1 MKSDL
6 TSEYHILS
14 RKIKVLCN
22 ATLSAILL
30 GFTTVLPLSV
40 AADVGVLIAPET
52 LRLIPR
58 KQVVLVDTRSSFKY
72 LLGHVPGAVHLGN
85 WEDFTRRVDGVRGL
99 LIEDKGVIAE
109 RLKPLGI
116 THNKTIVIYGDPN
129 DPWRTDGRFLW
140 MFERYGFNKV
150 AILKGGLIGWQKNG
164 GTVERGRSDK
174 LSPSSL
180 AAGDIQLN
188 DLVAANQEWI
198 AKRLGSNNLAIID
211 NRTRKEY
218 DGAVPYGSARGGHI
232 PNAIHIHW
240 PDFFSSD
247 GSIKSKEALTQLLGH
262 YGIRSDQEIV
272 VYCTGGVRSAMAYF
286 VFRFLGYK
294 VRNYDGS
301 WWDWSLNLKLP
312 VETSR

>member
-6 TSEYHILS
+6 TSEHHILS

-22 ATLSAILL
+22 ATLFTILL

-40 AADVGVLIAPET
+40 AADVDVLIAPET

-72 LLGHVPGAVHLGN
+72 LLGHIPDAVHLGN

-99 LIEDKGVIAE
+99 LIEDKEFIAE
-109 RLKPLGI
+109 RLKAFGV
-116 THNKTIVIYGDPN
+116 TRNKTIVFYGEPS
-129 DPWRTDGRFLW
+129 DPWRADGRFLW
-140 MFERYGFNKV
+140 MFERYGFDRV
-150 AILKGGLIGWQKNG
+150 AILEGGLVGWQKTG
-164 GTVERGRSDK
+164 GTIERGRGDK
-174 LSPSSL
+174 PSPSSL
-180 AAGDIQLN
+180 AAGDIHLS
-188 DLVAANQEWI
+188 DLVAADQEWI
-198 AKRLGSNNLAIID
+198 VKRLGSNNLAIID

-247 GSIKSKEALTQLLGH
+247 GSIKSKEALTRLLEH
-262 YGIRSDQEIV
+262 YGIRSEQEIV
-272 VYCTGGVRSAMAYF
+272 VYCTGGVRSGMAYF
-286 VFRFLGYK
+286 VFRFLGNK

-301 WWDWSLNLKLP
+301 WWEWSLNPKLP

>member
-6 TSEYHILS
+6 TSEHHVLS

-22 ATLSAILL
+22 TMLFTILL
-30 GFTTVLPLSV
+30 GFTTVPPLSV
-40 AADVGVLIAPET
+40 AADVAVLIAPET
-52 LRLIPR
+52 LRLMPR
-58 KQVVLVDTRSSFKY
+58 KQVVLVDTRSFLKY
-72 LLGHVPGAVHLGN
+72 LLGHVPGAVHLDN

-99 LIEDKGVIAE
+99 LIEDKEFVAE
-109 RLKPLGI
+109 RLKAFGV
-116 THNKTIVIYGDPN
+116 TRNKAIVIYGEPS
-129 DPWRTDGRFLW
+129 DPWRADGRFLW
-140 MFERYGFNKV
+140 MFERYGFDRV
-150 AILKGGLIGWQKNG
+150 AILEGGLVGWQKTG
-164 GTVERGRSDK
+164 GTIERGRGDK
-174 LSPSSL
+174 PFPSSL
-180 AAGDIQLN
+180 AAGDIHLN
-188 DLVAANQEWI
+188 DLVAANQKWI
-198 AKRLGSNNLAIID
+198 ANRLGSNNLAIID

-218 DGAVPYGSARGGHI
+218 DGATPHGSARGGHI
-232 PNAIHIHW
+232 PGAIHIHW

-247 GSIKSKEALTQLLGH
+247 GSIKSKEALTQLLDH

>member
-6 TSEYHILS
+6 TSEHHILS

-22 ATLSAILL
+22 AMLFTILL

-40 AADVGVLIAPET
+40 AADVDVLIAPET

-85 WEDFTRRVDGVRGL
+85 WEDFTHRVDGVRGL
-99 LIEDKGVIAE
+99 LNEDKGFIAK
-109 RLKPLGI
+109 RLKPFGI
-116 THNKTIVIYGDPN
+116 THNKTIVVYGEPD
-129 DPWRTDGRFLW
+129 DPWRADGRFLW
-140 MFERYGFNKV
+140 MFERYGFNRV
-150 AILKGGLIGWQKNG
+150 AILEGGLVGWQKTG
-164 GTVERGRSDK
+164 GAIERGRSNK
-174 LSPSSL
+174 PSPSSL

-247 GSIKSKEALTQLLGH
+247 GSIKSKEALTQLLEH

-272 VYCTGGVRSAMAYF
+272 VYCTGGVRSGMAYF
-286 VFRFLGYK
+286 VFRFLEYK

-301 WWDWSLNLKLP
+301 WWDWSLNPKLP

>member
-6 TSEYHILS
+6 TSERHILS
-14 RKIKVLCN
+14 RKIKVLRN
-22 ATLSAILL
+22 AVFFTVLL
-30 GFTTVLPLSV
+30 GFTSVLPLSV
-40 AADVGVLIAPET
+40 AADADILISPET
-52 LRLIPR
+52 LRLIPG
-58 KQVVLVDTRSSFKY
+58 KQVVLVDTRSSLKY
-72 LLGHVPGAVHLGN
+72 LLGHIPGAVHLGN
-85 WEDFTRRVDGVRGL
+85 WEDFTHRVDGVRGL
-99 LIEDKGVIAE
+99 LIEDKEFIAE
-109 RLKPLGI
+109 RLRTFGV
-116 THNKTIVIYGDPN
+116 TRNKTIVVYGAPSDS
-129 DPWRTDGRFLW
+129 WRTDGRFFW

-150 AILKGGLIGWQKNG
+150 AVLEGGLIGWKKAG
-164 GTVERGRSDK
+164 GTIERGRGDK
-174 LSPSSL
+174 PSPSSF
-180 AAGDIQLN
+180 AAGDIHLN
-188 DLVAANQEWI
+188 DLVAANQKWI
-198 AKRLGSNNLAIID
+198 VKRLGSNNLAIID
-211 NRTRKEY
+211 SRTRKEY

-247 GSIKSKEALTQLLGH
+247 GSIKSKEALTQLLEH
-262 YGIRSDQEIV
+262 YGIRSNQEIV